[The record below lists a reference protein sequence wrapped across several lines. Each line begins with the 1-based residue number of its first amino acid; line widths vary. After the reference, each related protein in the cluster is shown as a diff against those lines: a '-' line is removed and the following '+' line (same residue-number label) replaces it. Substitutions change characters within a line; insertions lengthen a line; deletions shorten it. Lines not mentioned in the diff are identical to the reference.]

1 MDKFQTNLLPPRYF
15 LTKTRDIPTSI
26 YIMISA
32 ADIMISILV
41 LPLAIPYLPYN
52 RQGWL
57 LETSP
62 VFCTIWGMLWYV
74 LLVLSIFLVAMLSIT
89 RTIQIV
95 CPFRNLRKKAVIGV
109 ILGYLVVLIVQSTIP
124 MWFKKI
130 YEYDWYMTNH
140 CTWRNDFLKLQSEA
154 AYHAYTQVIFFETYF
169 PIFPILISC
178 VLTIRSLK
186 SSENSALN
194 QANREVTI
202 TIILF
207 TVLYMVCNLPQV
219 VMHFI
224 TIIGQSIKSAET
236 LMNWDQP
243 YYYWFRFYMILL
255 YPINSAL
262 NPILYLWR
270 MKKMRESTRNM
281 IKRCVKVANQ
291 KIGSPLSTTRK
302 MSVTAV
308 TRV

>member
-1 MDKFQTNLLPPRYF
+1 
-15 LTKTRDIPTSI
+15 
-26 YIMISA
+26 
-32 ADIMISILV
+32 MISILV
-41 LPLAIPYLPYN
+41 LPLAIPYLLRN
-52 RQGWL
+52 RQGWV
-57 LETSP
+57 LETST
-62 VFCTIWGMLWYV
+62 VFCTIWGILWYV
-74 LLVLSIFLVAMLSIT
+74 LFVLSIFLVAMLSIT

-124 MWFKKI
+124 MWFKEI
-130 YEYDWYMTNH
+130 YDYDWRMSYH
-140 CTWRNDFLKLQSEA
+140 CGWRNDFLKDHSGA
-154 AYHAYTQVIFFETYF
+154 AYHTYTQIIFFETYF
-169 PIFPILISC
+169 PIFPIIISC

-207 TVLYMVCNLPQV
+207 TVIYMVCNLPQV

-224 TIIGQSIKSAET
+224 TIIGQSHDSVKA
-236 LMNWDQP
+236 LMNWDKP
-243 YYYWFRFYMILL
+243 YRYWFRFYMILL
-255 YPINSAL
+255 VPINSAL

-270 MKKMRESTRNM
+270 MKKMRQSTRNM
-281 IKRCVKVANQ
+281 IKRCMKVANQ

>member
-1 MDKFQTNLLPPRYF
+1 
-15 LTKTRDIPTSI
+15 
-26 YIMISA
+26 
-32 ADIMISILV
+32 MISILI
-41 LPLAIPYLPYN
+41 LPLAIPYILYN

-62 VFCTIWGMLWYV
+62 VFCTNWGMLWYV
-74 LLVLSIFLVAMLSIT
+74 LLVLTIFLVAMLSIT

-124 MWFKKI
+124 MWFKKV
-130 YEYDWYMTNH
+130 YEYDWRMSNY
-140 CTWRNDFLKLQSEA
+140 CVWRNDFLKLHSGA
-154 AYHAYTQVIFFETYF
+154 AYHAYTQIIFFETYF

-178 VLTIRSLK
+178 FLSISSLK
-186 SSENSALN
+186 SSENSAYN

-207 TVLYMVCNLPQV
+207 TLIYMVCNLPQV

-224 TIIGQSIKSAET
+224 TIIGQSIDST
-236 LMNWDQP
+236 QNFMDWDKP
-243 YYYWFRFYMILL
+243 YFYWFKFYMTLL
-255 YPINSAL
+255 VPINSAL

-270 MKKMRESTRNM
+270 MKKMRESTRNI

-291 KIGSPLSTTRK
+291 TISSPLSTTRK
-302 MSVTAV
+302 TSDTAV
-308 TRV
+308 TGG